1 LAERISPFAAG
12 ICQTK
17 SNARNEKFYRSS
29 VASTFSVKSTT
40 SDSNRLHLAALFAP
54 FASSGPITS
63 VELKQRLSRQLRG
76 IRELSERLLAD
87 FQTPEQWTFQAHP
100 ACNHALWFAGHMATS
115 DNFFLSLVAPDRV
128 QPLPAFQEKF
138 GMGSQPTS
146 DPAAYPAPESVVA
159 AMRERRQSLLAV
171 LDGMTEEDLAK
182 KTPAGAP
189 EFLPDV
195 ASVFELA
202 VWHEGQHRGQLS
214 VARRALG
221 HKPLR

>member
-1 LAERISPFAAG
+1 MG
-12 ICQTK
+12 
-17 SNARNEKFYRSS
+17 
-29 VASTFSVKSTT
+29 
-40 SDSNRLHLAALFAP
+40 
-54 FASSGPITS
+54 
-63 VELKQRLSRQLRG
+63 LKQRLLRQLVN
-76 IRELSERLLAD
+76 IRQMSERLLED
-87 FQTPEQWTFQAHP
+87 FKTPEQWTFQAHP

-115 DNFFLSLVAPDRV
+115 DNFFLSLVDPEKARQLPDY
-128 QPLPAFQEKF
+128 QAKF

-146 DPAAYPAPESVVA
+146 DPAAYPTPETVQA
-159 AMRERRQSLLAV
+159 TMRERRQALLSV
-171 LDGMTEEDLAK
+171 LESMTEEDLAK
-182 KTPAGAP
+182 KTPEGAP